1 MKKFLAAV
9 LLVAAALSAAR
20 FFAPRPSQQAAYKDV
35 RPAIG
40 DVKVFISTTGIVT
53 PQNRVELKPPV
64 PGRIESVF
72 VDEGQM
78 VTQAQVLALM
88 SSTERACLLDAARAR
103 SSEEYERWK
112 TYCNPV
118 PILAPLDGLIIS
130 RDVEP
135 GQTVGAMQTVLVQSD
150 RLIVRANVDE
160 TDIGQVRVGME
171 VVLSLDAYPDS
182 LFTGRVDTVAYE
194 ARMINNV
201 TVYAV
206 EVLPQ
211 SNPSFMKS
219 GMTANVD
226 FISAVRSNVLT
237 LPVTAMTERPDGG
250 HEVLI
255 KTGSGPESALIAKR
269 IVTGLSDG
277 KTVEIVSGLTAAD
290 VVQERVLDL
299 SKKEGAGAST
309 PFSMPAPGQ
318 GGGGGG
324 PPGG

>member
-1 MKKFLAAV
+1 MKKLIVIV
-9 LLVAAALSAAR
+9 LIVAAALSAGR
-20 FFAPRPSQQAAYKDV
+20 FFAPRPNRQAVYKEV

-40 DVKVFISTTGIVT
+40 DIKVFISTTGVVT

-64 PGRIESVF
+64 PGRIESVL
-72 VDEGQM
+72 VDEGQI

-103 SSEEYERWK
+103 SNEEYERWK

-118 PILAPLDGLIIS
+118 PILAPLDGVIIS

-160 TDIGQVRVGME
+160 TDIGQVRIGMD
-171 VVLSLDAYPDS
+171 VLMSLDAYPDNT
-182 LFTGRVDTVAYE
+182 FTGRVDTIAYE
-194 ARMINNV
+194 ARLINNV

-211 SNPSFMKS
+211 AIPAFMKS

-226 FISAVRSNVLT
+226 FISAIRNNVLT
-237 LPVTAMTERPDGG
+237 LPVTAMTERPDGS
-250 HEVLI
+250 HEVFV
-255 KTGSGPESALIAKR
+255 KSGEGPESTVITKS
-269 IVTGLSDG
+269 IITGLSDG
-277 KTVEIVSGLTAAD
+277 KKIEIVSGLNAAD

-299 SKKEGAGAST
+299 SKKEASSSST

-318 GGGGGG
+318 GGGG